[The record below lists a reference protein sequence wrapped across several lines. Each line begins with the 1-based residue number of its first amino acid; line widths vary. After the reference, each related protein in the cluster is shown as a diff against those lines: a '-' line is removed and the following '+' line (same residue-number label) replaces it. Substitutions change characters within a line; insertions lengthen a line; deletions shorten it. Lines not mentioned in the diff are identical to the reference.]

1 MAKPVSYR
9 NLDISRR
16 EEIQPP
22 PQPEPAVQ
30 PPAPMPRPPA
40 RAEPEP
46 AQAGRLRE
54 RAQAYM
60 VYVNPEAAKTI
71 AEFALARSSFRH
83 KVKAHDVWLQAN
95 GRVLRTKRSARAGE
109 SAGEGQGCHLISI
122 LVCCR
127 GLPAGR
133 GRGGGYRSP
142 SHAAAAGR
150 LSKKSNTK
158 LKAPVS
164 FYGEGRH
171 RSV

>member
-22 PQPEPAVQ
+22 PQPEHAVQ

-83 KVKAHDVWLQAN
+83 KVKAHDVWLQAMEEFFERN
-95 GRVLRTKRSARAGE
+95 GLHGPVRVPEK
-109 SAGEGQGCHLISI
+109 
-122 LVCCR
+122 
-127 GLPAGR
+127 GR
-133 GRGGGYRSP
+133 D
-142 SHAAAAGR
+142 A
-150 LSKKSNTK
+150 T
-158 LKAPVS
+158 
-164 FYGEGRH
+164 
-171 RSV
+171 